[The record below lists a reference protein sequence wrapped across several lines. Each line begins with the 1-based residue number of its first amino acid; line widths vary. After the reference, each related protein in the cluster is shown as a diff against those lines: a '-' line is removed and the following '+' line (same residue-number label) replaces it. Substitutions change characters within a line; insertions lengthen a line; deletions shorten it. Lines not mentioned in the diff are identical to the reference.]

1 MIPSMLAAL
10 AQFKRGGPTFFAGKA
25 TDGFRQLFDLYC
37 SPGGINCLG
46 EQTSHAA
53 PNALT
58 PPFHD
63 FGYVRWPRAALREGA
78 RTVCP
83 TMDASDAPALVF
95 VHPFASLVLALERTP
110 PEPEEEEEEQEEEE
124 AGGRSTLFAR
134 RFGDLW
140 GGNWIFPPYVALR
153 DAGHRVHLS
162 SHVVPGQINVL
173 MAYGGGYL
181 GAPDE
186 LANMCAAAVIACADT
201 AAAPALLAAG
211 CHVIVQNALQPTATG
226 TLPAGAAARAHTLPM
241 FPQQRLRARRAARGL
256 AITRAVF
263 IGDRHQ
269 LHPALATESFGE
281 RLRALGVSFDVVDK
295 SRVAEWG
302 DYRDADLVVALRP
315 PGSRAE
321 LKPPSKLINAWLA
334 RVPALLGPEP
344 AYQRLRRDEH
354 CYCEVSSADEVV
366 AAIARLRE
374 DTARYSA
381 MLARCE
387 ERAVEHSS
395 TAIAAQWADVLL
407 HRVARGA
414 ATRREVG

>member
-1 MIPSMLAAL
+1 MVHAPAAPAEALSPRTTIAADSRATGTTTAQTDEPPILRGAVSDASTTAAGGHTPRRPDTIDAASALREGMIPSMLAAL

-211 CHVIVQNALQPTATG
+211 CHVIVQNALQPTAT
-226 TLPAGAAARAHTLPM
+226 
-241 FPQQRLRARRAARGL
+241 
-256 AITRAVF
+256 
-263 IGDRHQ
+263 
-269 LHPALATESFGE
+269 ATNGF
-281 RLRALGVSFDVVDK
+281 
-295 SRVAEWG
+295 
-302 DYRDADLVVALRP
+302 
-315 PGSRAE
+315 
-321 LKPPSKLINAWLA
+321 
-334 RVPALLGPEP
+334 
-344 AYQRLRRDEH
+344 
-354 CYCEVSSADEVV
+354 
-366 AAIARLRE
+366 
-374 DTARYSA
+374 
-381 MLARCE
+381 
-387 ERAVEHSS
+387 
-395 TAIAAQWADVLL
+395 
-407 HRVARGA
+407 
-414 ATRREVG
+414 